1 MSADCPIC
9 HGTGFRLEDGPG
21 GVVSSTRCECS
32 VEERADRML
41 QAARIPARYAHCT
54 FESFEIH
61 DPTHERALRRA
72 REWADL
78 YPVVDQGLL
87 LLGGPGRGKTHLA
100 VAVAA
105 ELVRAKGV
113 LVRFHEQRALL
124 KALQGTF
131 ESGADA
137 RESEV
142 LRPVLDVD
150 VLILDD
156 LGAGRT
162 TLWARDV
169 LHDIIAHRYNE
180 QKTLIIT
187 SNLRVGDETEP
198 APAARKG
205 LDAPLTLKDRL
216 GDALISR
223 LHEMCQVIRVAGK
236 DYRSGVLAQRARF

>member
-1 MSADCPIC
+1 
-9 HGTGFRLEDGPG
+9 
-21 GVVSSTRCECS
+21 VVSSTRCECS
-32 VEERADRML
+32 AAQRADRL
-41 QAARIPARYAHCT
+41 LRAVRIPARYEHCT

-61 DPTHERALRRA
+61 DPTHERALERA
-72 REWADL
+72 RSWTEL

-105 ELVRAKGV
+105 ELVRTKGAR
-113 LVRFHEQRALL
+113 VRFHEQRALL

-142 LRPVLDVD
+142 LRPVLEVD

-187 SNLRVGDETEP
+187 SNLMVGDEP
-198 APAARKG
+198 APAPAPRKG
-205 LDAPLTLKDRL
+205 LEAPLTLKDRL

-223 LHEMCQVIRVAGK
+223 LHEMCEVVRVAGK
-236 DYRSGVLAQRARF
+236 DYRSGVLAQKARF